1 MEYTK
6 SQVQILI
13 RGGDGSTR
21 LRATKRGNGLY
32 YIIVRGSLQQR
43 LQYCSL
49 CDKVLTT
56 GLRGSNNTARHVR
69 SMQHIHNRVRQ
80 SVQRRCVVIDPNESG
95 GEDNNEVDDGRVEKP
110 EQVSTNNDSDSEI
123 CSDEA

>member
-13 RGGDGSTR
+13 RSGDSSTR

-32 YIIVRGSLQQR
+32 YVIVRGSLQQR
-43 LQYCSL
+43 LLYCIL

-56 GLRGSNNTARHVR
+56 GFRKSNNTARHVR
-69 SMQHIHNRVRQ
+69 STQHIHNRVRQ
-80 SVQRRCVVIDPNESG
+80 SVHRRCVVIDPNESG
-95 GEDNNEVDDGRVEKP
+95 SEDSNEVDDVPLEKP
-110 EQVSTNNDSDSEI
+110 ENEPANNVSDSEL

>member
-13 RGGDGSTR
+13 RSVDRSTR

-32 YIIVRGSLQQR
+32 YVIVRGALQQR
-43 LQYCSL
+43 LLYCIL

-56 GLRGSNNTARHVR
+56 GFRRSNNTARHVR

-80 SVQRRCVVIDPNESG
+80 SVQRQCVVIDPNESEN
-95 GEDNNEVDDGRVEKP
+95 EDNNEVDDAQVEKP
-110 EQVSTNNDSDSEI
+110 EQVSTINDSDSEL

>member
-13 RGGDGSTR
+13 RSGDSSTR

-32 YIIVRGSLQQR
+32 YVIVRGSLQQR
-43 LQYCSL
+43 LQYCRL

-56 GLRGSNNTARHVR
+56 GFRRSNNTARHVR
-69 SMQHIHNRVRQ
+69 SMQHIQNRVRQ
-80 SVQRRCVVIDPNESG
+80 SVQRRCVVIEPNESG
-95 GEDNNEVDDGRVEKP
+95 SEDCDDDDARLEKP
-110 EQVSTNNDSDSEI
+110 EQVSANNDSDNEI